1 MEIEVEPVR
10 QAVLPEGV
18 EGWKVYYAFF
28 SKEGFTAEAKKE
40 VADFPTFWVGLPA
53 FDQGLHAG

>member
-1 MEIEVEPVR
+1 MTQQKSPAWTVH
-10 QAVLPEGV
+10 AGDSFL
-18 EGWKVYYAFF
+18 VYYAFF